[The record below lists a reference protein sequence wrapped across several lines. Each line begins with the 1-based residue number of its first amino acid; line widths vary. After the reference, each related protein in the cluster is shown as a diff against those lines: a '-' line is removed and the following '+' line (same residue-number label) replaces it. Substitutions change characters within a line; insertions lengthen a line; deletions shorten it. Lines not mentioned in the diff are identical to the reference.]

1 MALRRST
8 SVVAMTQ
15 VEDSVPVAGST
26 SEASPEPAAEPMPE
40 PIPEPTQ
47 STPEPAPSL
56 QRSIGPQGRGRPP
69 SRRRWFI
76 EWGLILVA
84 AVSVAVLVRA
94 TVVQA
99 FYIPSPSMVPTLK
112 VHDRLLV
119 DKVTFHVRDVRRGD
133 IVVFKRPPALQDKE
147 INDLIKRVIG
157 LPGDTVEGRDG
168 HVFVNAKLLPERYLP
183 KGLTTAAFDPVVVPL
198 DAYFVMGDNRP
209 ESYDSRFWGT
219 VDKSLIVGR
228 AMFRIFPPTRIGR
241 I

>member
-1 MALRRST
+1 MS
-8 SVVAMTQ
+8 Q
-15 VEDSVPVAGST
+15 VEDQVPFTVPSVAAPRPSGAST
-26 SEASPEPAAEPMPE
+26 LVDSAFADESAFTVDPTAATTATPIASAPPA
-40 PIPEPTQ
+40 T
-47 STPEPAPSL
+47 
-56 QRSIGPQGRGRPP
+56 GPKGRGRPQ
-69 SRRRWFI
+69 SKRRWLI
-76 EWGLILVA
+76 EWGVILVA
-84 AVSVAVLVRA
+84 AISVAVLVRA

-119 DKVTFHVRDVRRGD
+119 DKVTFHVRDIRRGD
-133 IVVFKRPPALQDKE
+133 IVVFKRPPALKDKE

-157 LPGDTVEGRDG
+157 LPGDTVEGRAG
-168 HVFVNAKLLPERYLP
+168 HVFVNGKQLAETYLP
-183 KGLTTAAFDPVVVPL
+183 KGLQTTPFDAVIIPV

-219 VDKSLIVGR
+219 VDRSLIVGR

>member
-1 MALRRST
+1 
-8 SVVAMTQ
+8 MTQ
-15 VEDSVPVAGST
+15 VEDSVPFAG
-26 SEASPEPAAEPMPE
+26 
-40 PIPEPTQ
+40 
-47 STPEPAPSL
+47 STPEPMSESTAESTQPTPVPALMLHRPS
-56 QRSIGPQGRGRPP
+56 GPRGRGRPS

-133 IVVFKRPPALQDKE
+133 IVVFKRPPALHDKE

-168 HVFVNAKLLPERYLP
+168 HVFVNGKQLPEPYLP